1 MEKVSLEKN
10 KEKGSNRGNLRI
22 PRQDLRQMLID
33 RLKPDTIVWGY
44 KLTGYSETNEKVQL
58 QFSNEESITCD
69 LLVGTDGIRSIVR
82 QQRDKSEREYE
93 TQLEYIGV
101 SVIIGIST
109 AQHPLINQKG
119 FYILDGRHRLF
130 TMPFQQSNDGNT
142 THTMWQLSFSGVTE
156 KETLDLKAAG
166 CLAVV
171 QEALKRTDG
180 WFSPVHELIN
190 NTPLQEIW
198 CTPLYDRLSCPLQ
211 QRNKQNE
218 SRVTVLGD
226 ACHPMSMFK
235 GQGANM
241 ALEDGPLLASWLQ
254 RPGLDSK
261 NILTRI
267 RCFERE
273 MLSRTL
279 PKVSAS
285 REAANTLHNQDI
297 LQDSELVQ
305 GIFTKYDTN
314 LLAALK
320 TRGVKA
326 QLGDQLEQ
334 RAIEVYRSLLHE
346 IKDSTYL

>member
-1 MEKVSLEKN
+1 MSFEKHVEEKLS
-10 KEKGSNRGNLRI
+10 KRGNLRI

-33 RLKPDTIVWGY
+33 RLQPNTIIWGY
-44 KLTGYSETNEKVQL
+44 KLTGYSEQNDKVQL
-58 QFSNEESITCD
+58 EFANDEKFICD

-82 QQRDKSEREYE
+82 QQRDEAEIGCDA
-93 TQLEYIGV
+93 QLEYIGV

-109 AQHPLINQKG
+109 AQHPLINQQG
-119 FYILDGRHRLF
+119 FYILDGKHRLF
-130 TMPFQQSNDGNT
+130 TMPFQQSQDGNT

-156 KETLDLKAAG
+156 EEVLDLKATG
-166 CLAVV
+166 CVAVV
-171 QEALKRTDG
+171 QEALKRTEG
-180 WFSPVHELIN
+180 WFSPVQDLIN

-198 CTPLYDRLSCPLQ
+198 CTPLYDRFSCPLK
-211 QRNKQNE
+211 QRNKQTE

-241 ALEDGPLLASWLQ
+241 ALEDGPLLASWLEK
-254 RPGLDSK
+254 PGLDSK

-285 REAANTLHNQDI
+285 REAANMLHNQDI
-297 LQDSELVQ
+297 LEDSELIQ
-305 GIFTKYDTN
+305 GIFTKHTDL
-314 LLAALK
+314 LLALK
-320 TRGVKA
+320 MRDVKA
-326 QLGDQLEQ
+326 QLGEKLEQ
-334 RAIEVYRSLLHE
+334 RAVEVYRMLLDE
-346 IKDSTYL
+346 AKTKTAKGE